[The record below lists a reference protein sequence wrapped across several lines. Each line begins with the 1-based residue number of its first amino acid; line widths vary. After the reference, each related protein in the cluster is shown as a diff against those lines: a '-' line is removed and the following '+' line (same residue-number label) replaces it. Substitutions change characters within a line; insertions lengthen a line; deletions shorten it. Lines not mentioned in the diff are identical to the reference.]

1 MIIELKDV
9 VKKFDKTTALSGVS
23 FRVETG
29 TTVGL
34 LGPNGSGKTTT
45 MRLLTGMIEP
55 EDGMIRVMGLDP
67 GSQGDEIRAVS
78 GVLTENAAMYEWMTA
93 RENLKFFGALY
104 GLSGEHLLNKVGA
117 LIGEFNMREYADKKV
132 GGYSTGMKKRLAV
145 ARALINDPK
154 ILLLDEPT
162 SGLDPES
169 AHSIISLIETLN
181 KKNVTILICTHN
193 LNEAQTV
200 CDEFVFLD
208 KGSILET
215 GSLDFLKKKYNHK
228 ETLLLRVT
236 GTPPAGYE
244 AKDGEIAVDI
254 ADEEEIP
261 GAIRAV
267 SASCN
272 VYDARL
278 KEHDLSD
285 IYFKVRE
292 KVQ

>member
-9 VKKFDKTTALSGVS
+9 VKKFDKTIALSGVS
-23 FRVETG
+23 FQVQQG

-55 EDGMIRVMGLDP
+55 EDGVIRVMGLDP
-67 GSQGDEIRAVS
+67 KSQGDEIRAVS

-104 GLSGEHLLNKVGA
+104 GLSGDRLSNKVGA

-181 KKNVTILICTHN
+181 SENVTILICTHN

-208 KGSILET
+208 KGTILET
-215 GSLDFLKKKYNHK
+215 GSLNFLKKKYNHK

-236 GTPPAGYE
+236 GVPPSGYE
-244 AKDGEIAVDI
+244 AKDGEISVDI

-261 GAIRAV
+261 GIIRAV

-292 KVQ
+292 KVK

>member
-1 MIIELKDV
+1 MIIELNDV

-23 FRVETG
+23 FQVKKG
-29 TTVGL
+29 NTVGL

-55 EDGMIRVMGLDP
+55 EGGSIRVMEMDP
-67 GSQGDEIRAVS
+67 GKQGDAIRAVS

-93 RENLKFFGALY
+93 RENLSFFGSLY
-104 GLSGEHLLNKVGA
+104 GLVGETLTKKVGA

-169 AHSIISLIETLN
+169 AQSIINLIETLN
-181 KKNVTILICTHN
+181 SKNVTILICTHN

-200 CDEFVFLD
+200 CDEFIFLD
-208 KGSILET
+208 SGTILET

-228 ETLLLRVT
+228 ETLLLRIT
-236 GTPPAGYE
+236 GAPPAGYE
-244 AKDGEIAVDI
+244 VKDGEISVDI
-254 ADEEEIP
+254 ATEEEIP
-261 GAIRAV
+261 GIIRAV
-267 SASCN
+267 SAECN

-278 KEHDLSD
+278 REHDLSD
-285 IYFKVRE
+285 IYFKVRG
-292 KVQ
+292 KAQ

>member
-1 MIIELKDV
+1 MIIELHDV
-9 VKKFDKTTALSGVS
+9 VKKFGSTTALKGVS
-23 FRVETG
+23 FAVGQG

-55 EDGMIRVMGLDP
+55 EEGSIRVMDFDP
-67 GSQGDEIRAVS
+67 KKQGDEIRAVS

-93 RENLKFFGALY
+93 RENLRFFGSLY
-104 GLSGEHLLNKVGA
+104 GLSGDKLSDKTGS
-117 LIGEFNMREYADKKV
+117 LIAELNMREYADKKV
-132 GGYSTGMKKRLAV
+132 AGYSTGMKKRLAI

-169 AHSIISLIETLN
+169 AHSIISLIETLS
-181 KKNVTILICTHN
+181 KENVTILICTHN
-193 LNEAQTV
+193 LGEAQTV

-208 KGSILET
+208 EGSILES
-215 GSLDFLKKKYNHK
+215 GSLAHLKKKYRHK
-228 ETLLLRVT
+228 ETFVLKVV

-244 AKDGEIAVDI
+244 AVDGVISVDI
-254 ADEEEIP
+254 SGEEEIP
-261 GAIRAV
+261 GIIREV
-267 SASCN
+267 SAACS
-272 VYDARL
+272 VYDAHL
-278 KEHDLSD
+278 LEQDLSD

>member
-1 MIIELKDV
+1 MIIELSSV
-9 VKKFDKTTALSGVS
+9 VKKFGSTTALAGVS
-23 FRVETG
+23 FQVEKG
-29 TTVGL
+29 ATVGL

-55 EDGMIRVMGLDP
+55 EEGAIRVMDFDP
-67 GSQGDEIRAVS
+67 QKQGDEIRATS

-93 RENLKFFGALY
+93 RDNLKFFGALY
-104 GLSGEHLLNKVGA
+104 GLSGDKLDSKVGE

-132 GGYSTGMKKRLAV
+132 SGYSTGMKKRLAI

-169 AHSIISLIETLN
+169 ARSIIGLIEALSS
-181 KKNVTILICTHN
+181 KNVTILICTHN

-208 KGSILET
+208 SGNILET
-215 GSLDFLKKKYNHK
+215 GSLAYLKKKYSHK
-228 ETLLLRVT
+228 ETLMLKVA

-244 AKDGEIAVDI
+244 AKDGEILVDI
-254 ADEEEIP
+254 ASEAEIP
-261 GAIRAV
+261 GVIREV
-267 SASCN
+267 SAACD
-272 VYDARL
+272 VYDAHL
-278 KEHDLSD
+278 LEQDLSD

>member
-1 MIIELKDV
+1 
-9 VKKFDKTTALSGVS
+9 
-23 FRVETG
+23 
-29 TTVGL
+29 
-34 LGPNGSGKTTT
+34 

-55 EDGMIRVMGLDP
+55 EDGVIRVMGLDP
-67 GSQGDEIRAVS
+67 KSQGDEIRAVS

-104 GLSGEHLLNKVGA
+104 GLSGDRLSNKVGA

-181 KKNVTILICTHN
+181 SENVTILICTHN

-208 KGSILET
+208 KGTILET
-215 GSLDFLKKKYNHK
+215 GSLNFLKKKYNHK

-236 GTPPAGYE
+236 GVPPSGYE
-244 AKDGEIAVDI
+244 AKDGEISVDI

-261 GAIRAV
+261 GIIRAV

-292 KVQ
+292 KVK

>member
-1 MIIELKDV
+1 MIIELRDV
-9 VKKFDKTTALSGVS
+9 IKRFGQTTALAGVS
-23 FRVETG
+23 FHVNKG

-55 EDGMIRVMGLDP
+55 ESGSIRVKDFDP
-67 GSQGDEIRAVS
+67 KVQGDEIRAKS

-93 RENLKFFGALY
+93 RENLRFFGALY
-104 GLSGEHLLNKVGA
+104 GLADGRLDRKVGE

-132 GGYSTGMKKRLAV
+132 SGYSTGMKKRLAI
-145 ARALINDPK
+145 ARALINDPE

-169 AHSIISLIETLN
+169 AHSIITLIEALN
-181 KKNVTILICTHN
+181 SKEVTILICTHN

-200 CDEFVFLD
+200 CGEFVFLD
-208 KGSILET
+208 QGTILEA
-215 GSLDFLKKKYNHK
+215 GSLAYLKKKYSHK
-228 ETLLLRVT
+228 ETLVLKVS
-236 GTPPAGYE
+236 GTPPAGFT
-244 AKDGEIAVDI
+244 AKDGVITVDVAGEEDIPAIIREI
-254 ADEEEIP
+254 
-261 GAIRAV
+261 
-267 SASCN
+267 SAHSN

-278 KEHDLSD
+278 LEQDLSD

>member
-1 MIIELKDV
+1 MIIELQDV
-9 VKKFDKTTALSGVS
+9 IKKFGQTTALAGVS
-23 FRVETG
+23 FHVGRG
-29 TTVGL
+29 STVGL

-55 EDGMIRVMGLDP
+55 ESGSIRVKDFDP
-67 GSQGDEIRAVS
+67 KIEGDEIRAVS

-93 RENLKFFGALY
+93 RENLRFFGALY
-104 GLSGEHLLNKVGA
+104 GLAGDSLDRKVGE

-132 GGYSTGMKKRLAV
+132 SGYSTGMKKRLAI
-145 ARALINDPK
+145 ARALINDPE

-169 AHSIISLIETLN
+169 AHSIITLIETLSS
-181 KKNVTILICTHN
+181 KEVTILICTHN

-208 KGSILET
+208 QGTILEA
-215 GSLDFLKKKYNHK
+215 GSLAYLKKKYSHK
-228 ETLLLRVT
+228 ETLVVKIA
-236 GTPPAGYE
+236 GAPPSGFT
-244 AKDGEIAVDI
+244 AKDGVISVDV
-254 ADEEEIP
+254 AGEEDIP
-261 GAIRAV
+261 GIIREI
-267 SASCN
+267 SAQSD

-278 KEHDLSD
+278 LEQDLSD